1 MDTIPKSYKY
11 ECISTLSSRFRIRI
25 LIHIAGVSLS
35 GYYKYRMR
43 IKEEQTQFH
52 KDQQSLE
59 RVKSLVE
66 KYHQKHGY
74 RIITMLLRSEYE
86 IHMNHK
92 KVLRLMKKYNLL
104 AKIRK
109 KHPYKHIQKATQ
121 EHRTCKNIL
130 QRKFKWITPREKF
143 WTDVSYL
150 YYNWVKA
157 YISILKDMTTGEIIS
172 HKVSSNLWLWF
183 VLDTIRDAKEEL
195 QTWSLIHSDQ
205 GYHYTHP
212 SYQRLLYDAW
222 VIQSM
227 SRRWNCLDNAP
238 TESFFGHMK
247 DEIDIWSCKSF
258 QELEKYLE
266 NYIFYYNNWR
276 PQWTRKKMTPVEY
289 RNHLLWLPS

>member
-1 MDTIPKSYKY
+1 MGTIPKSYRY
-11 ECISTLSSRFRIRI
+11 ECISILSSRFQIRI
-25 LIHIAGVSLS
+25 LIHIAGVSIS
-35 GYYKYRMR
+35 GYYKYRMTMK
-43 IKEEQTQFH
+43 IKQTQFH

-59 RVKSLVE
+59 IIKSLVE

-74 RIITMLLRSEYE
+74 RSITMLLKSEYK
-86 IHMNHK
+86 ILMNHK
-92 KVLRLMKKYNLL
+92 KVLRLMKKNNLL
-104 AKIRK
+104 AKIRR
-109 KHPYKHIQKATQ
+109 KHPYKHILKATQ

-130 QRKFKWITPREKF
+130 QRKFKWIIPREKL

-150 YYNWVKA
+150 YYNGVKA

-183 VLDTIRDAKEEL
+183 VLDTIRDSKEEL
-195 QTWSLIHSDQ
+195 KRWSLIHSDQ

-247 DEIDIWSCKSF
+247 DEIDLWCCKSF

-266 NYIFYYNNWR
+266 NYIFYYNNKR
-276 PQWTRKKMTPVEY
+276 PQWNRKKMTPVEY
-289 RNHLLWLPS
+289 RNHLLNK